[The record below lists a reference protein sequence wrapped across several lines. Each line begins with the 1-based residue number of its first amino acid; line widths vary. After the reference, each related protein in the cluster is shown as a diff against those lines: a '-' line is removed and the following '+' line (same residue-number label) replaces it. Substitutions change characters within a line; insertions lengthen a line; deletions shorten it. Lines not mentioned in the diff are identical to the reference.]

1 MSKTVRLRVFRL
13 NKTFCESLNG
23 KFTELFHFPI
33 IIINIM
39 AFSFVMFDACNGVF
53 IRFCLWTMT
62 PPMLHPSYLGMGA
75 PFSVDFFFSS
85 TFEPN
90 FWSSSSFLRCL
101 QSCSWLFRH
110 FRGWSQNKK
119 QKVLKLLH
127 HLKFLLK
134 NKTPSWLVS
143 GRWLRQKCQQ
153 SSPLLHPWSWR
164 ESSSP
169 WWCTVKRNHLCTVFW
184 WWWGISCWQCWA
196 TYIYKCLLTPLVGLS
211 SRLRFCLLAFLLRVQ
226 GNRLQNKLLHHFCFY
241 FCCIII
247 IQIYSH
253 GLSGQTV
260 SANLAAH

>member
-1 MSKTVRLRVFRL
+1 MHVTVYLSDFAREQWVWHHQCCTPHIWEWEHLSLWISFFPPLLSLISGVLLLSLDAHNHVHDYSGTLGGVLKT
-13 NKTFCESLNG
+13 
-23 KFTELFHFPI
+23 
-33 IIINIM
+33 
-39 AFSFVMFDACNGVF
+39 
-53 IRFCLWTMT
+53 
-62 PPMLHPSYLGMGA
+62 
-75 PFSVDFFFSS
+75 
-85 TFEPN
+85 
-90 FWSSSSFLRCL
+90 
-101 QSCSWLFRH
+101 
-110 FRGWSQNKK
+110 KK

-169 WWCTVKRNHLCTVFW
+169 WWCTVNRNHLCTVFW